1 MILWYEDCPHEDT
14 FQDVKEFL
22 ASWSVLMH
30 SNDHGLLFPIFDPSV
45 HCEGN
50 FLSHRMLNGTKIS
63 TPLKKLLP
71 IWRY

>member
-30 SNDHGLLFPIFDPSV
+30 SNDHGPLFPIFDPSV

-50 FLSHRMLNGTKIS
+50 F
-63 TPLKKLLP
+63 
-71 IWRY
+71 